1 MASSKVGEKSRD
13 EVVFHIVESLKSFGY
28 DVLQVGSASYAV
40 PVVEDGE
47 ESAVRIVVQIP
58 KGTRTGEGY
67 DPYEEAQDYSFKQE
81 EARKKREKKA
91 EEKARKIAKAKK
103 EKGE

>member
-13 EVVFHIVESLKSFGY
+13 EVISHIVESLKSFGY

-40 PVVEDGE
+40 PIVEDGE

-58 KGTRTGEGY
+58 KGARDGEGY
-67 DPYEEAQDYSFKQE
+67 DPYEEAQAYSFKQE

-103 EKGE
+103 EKSA